1 MSTSDLFDVLNIQ
14 QKPKTPTKTAQTQ
27 ASQETQQHPRT
38 TGLQRELYSLLGDSQ
53 PPILIQK
60 EHGNIFGTNGNVNVF
75 KERLSSINNR
85 VTPWTY
91 AEFKPTE
98 RSRIRLRHW
107 VRAAGRKEKK
117 KKSDNEENIDDNV
130 NAGDTSE
137 VEVEVSEFAK
147 FDQKLS
153 IPSFTEEEYTKF
165 MEPKASNDGGDQSL
179 SNVDDNTTQEREE
192 SKSDQKD
199 GNNDSKPVVNNDTE
213 VETPWT
219 YEEVKYLFDLCRRY
233 DLRWYIISDRYDFKD
248 VTRSLEDLKSKF
260 YEVSKRYFQSKNVAD
275 PILTSLDFPY
285 KREVER
291 KLYLERLLSRS
302 AAEIAEEEALIIEAK
317 KFEMVAKRI
326 LDERE
331 SMLDLLDSPNPTQSV
346 AQYMTSSGITQL
358 YNSLLS
364 NKSKRRKYD
373 GVIPENPWMKQQ
385 RQQEH
390 AQMETSSK
398 SGAPGT
404 QSQTGPK
411 SQTKSRSQLRNKA
424 SVPLETGTTT
434 TKTTNTNT
442 PSSSPLPS
450 PPLTTTSTSTSS
462 TKADTAPPSTNTTRL
477 TKKQRLERQTALK
490 RKTEAAYVE
499 QLLQNFNAEERQAL
513 GVTAHGEKLTPGVFL
528 RSSRISTFKPALQNR
543 VETVLHELKLP
554 VRPAMPSQR
563 VVQQHEQLLRRILTL
578 LDLKRQLDK
587 LGAVSAIA
595 NPELP

>member
-1 MSTSDLFDVLNIQ
+1 MSASDLFDVLNIQ
-14 QKPKTPTKTAQTQ
+14 HKPKASTQTTQAQTQ
-27 ASQETQQHPRT
+27 TSQETQQHPRT

-107 VRAAGRKEKK
+107 VRAAGRKDKEKK
-117 KKSDNEENIDDNV
+117 IDNEENGDV

-137 VEVEVSEFAK
+137 VEVSEFAK
-147 FDQKLS
+147 FDVKLS
-153 IPSFTEEEYTKF
+153 VPTFTEEEYTKF
-165 MEPKASNDGGDQSL
+165 MESKASKSGGDQSL
-179 SNVDDNTTQEREE
+179 NDDTTQEQEK
-192 SKSDQKD
+192 SKPDQKETT
-199 GNNDSKPVVNNDTE
+199 NDSEPVINNEEDE
-213 VETPWT
+213 EAKDSWT

-233 DLRWYIISDRYDFKD
+233 DLRWYIISDRYNFKN
-248 VTRSLEDLKSKF
+248 VNRSLEDLKSKF

-302 AAEIAEEEALIIEAK
+302 AAEIAEEEALIIESK

-331 SMLDLLDSPNPTQSV
+331 SMLNLLDSPNPTQSV

-373 GVIPENPWMKQQ
+373 GVVPENPWMKQQ
-385 RQQEH
+385 RQQEQ
-390 AQMETSSK
+390 AQMEASSK
-398 SGAPGT
+398 QGTPGT
-404 QSQTGPK
+404 QPQTGPK
-411 SQTKSRSQLRNKA
+411 SQTKPRSQPRNKA
-424 SVPLETGTTT
+424 SVPLETSTTT
-434 TKTTNTNT
+434 ATTTNTNT
-442 PSSSPLPS
+442 PSLSPSLNTTEPS
-450 PPLTTTSTSTSS
+450 TA
-462 TKADTAPPSTNTTRL
+462 KVNTAPPPTNTTRL

-543 VETVLHELKLP
+543 VEAVLHELKLP
-554 VRPAMPSQR
+554 VRPAMPSQQ

-578 LDLKRQLDK
+578 LDLKRQLDR
-587 LGAVSAIA
+587 LGAASAIA
-595 NPELP
+595 NPEP